1 MVNDEKAKKQ
11 LKKIL
16 VVKDFPY
23 VFPDDL
29 TYLPLDRETEFEIN
43 IDPEVVQ
50 YLRLPIE

>member
-1 MVNDEKAKKQ
+1 MVDAEKEKKQ

-16 VVKDFPY
+16 VVKDFSD

-29 TYLPLDRETEFEIN
+29 SDLPLDRETEFEIN
-43 IDPEVVQ
+43 IDPEVAR